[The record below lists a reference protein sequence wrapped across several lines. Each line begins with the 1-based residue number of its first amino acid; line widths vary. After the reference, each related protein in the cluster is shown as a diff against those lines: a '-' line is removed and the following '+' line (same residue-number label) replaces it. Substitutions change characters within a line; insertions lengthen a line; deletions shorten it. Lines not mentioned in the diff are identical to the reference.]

1 LSRYVLSPAAR
12 VDLEQIWD
20 YTCQPWDVDQAEAYL
35 RELQHAIERAASNPR
50 IGRVCDEIRPGYRK
64 LAAGSHILYYRVTA
78 DGVVDIV
85 RVLHQR
91 MDVDRHL

>member
-1 LSRYVLSPAAR
+1 LHS
-12 VDLEQIWD
+12 
-20 YTCQPWDVDQAEAYL
+20 
-35 RELQHAIERAASNPR
+35 AIERAVANPR

-64 LAAGSHILYYRVTA
+64 LAAGSHILYYPVRP
-78 DGVVDIV
+78 DGVIDIV